1 MDKTVL
7 ITADLGHFK
16 AYRVTRETMESPR
29 VTLIESYD
37 SMEGHGKLADKLS
50 DAAGRFR
57 RGGGQDEAAMG
68 SGERHAIEQETEKRI
83 AKMIAKDIEAV
94 IVSEECDTWY
104 LAAGEKINS
113 QVVEN
118 LSPEVKAVLNKNITA
133 DLTNI
138 SKSEILGHFE

>member
-1 MDKTVL
+1 
-7 ITADLGHFK
+7 
-16 AYRVTRETMESPR
+16 
-29 VTLIESYD
+29 
-37 SMEGHGKLADKLS
+37 
-50 DAAGRFR
+50 
-57 RGGGQDEAAMG
+57 MG

-94 IVSEECDTWY
+94 IFSEECDTWY

-118 LSPEVKAVLNKNITA
+118 LSPEVKAGLDKNITA